1 VEISYWQ
8 SRWEKGN
15 TGWHMD
21 TVYPPLPNLWNHLGM
36 NAEAQV
42 LVPLCGKSLDLLW
55 LADHCDTVTGVEVSP
70 KALQYVM
77 QEHNESFAQDYSHGF
92 SIYRS
97 DSLVLWQGDYAKLPA
112 DQIPSQDL
120 IYDKASI
127 IALPAE
133 KRSRHANKTIELSNS
148 DTQLLIQTFEYNQSE
163 MSGPPFSVDEQEL
176 KKLFGHWFKLKC
188 IHEQSKLE
196 ELQKFK
202 RRGLSSF
209 LTEKVFHLTPS
220 NSG

>member
-1 VEISYWQ
+1 
-8 SRWEKGN
+8 
-15 TGWHMD
+15 
-21 TVYPPLPNLWNHLGM
+21 
-36 NAEAQV
+36 
-42 LVPLCGKSLDLLW
+42 
-55 LADHCDTVTGVEVSP
+55 
-70 KALQYVM
+70 
-77 QEHNESFAQDYSHGF
+77 
-92 SIYRS
+92 
-97 DSLVLWQGDYAKLPA
+97 WQGDYAKLPI

-133 KRSRHANKTIELSNS
+133 KRQQHANKTIELSNS

-176 KKLFGHWFKLKC
+176 KRLFGHRFKLKC
-188 IHEQSKLE
+188 IYEQSKLE

-202 RRGLSSF
+202 QRGLSSF